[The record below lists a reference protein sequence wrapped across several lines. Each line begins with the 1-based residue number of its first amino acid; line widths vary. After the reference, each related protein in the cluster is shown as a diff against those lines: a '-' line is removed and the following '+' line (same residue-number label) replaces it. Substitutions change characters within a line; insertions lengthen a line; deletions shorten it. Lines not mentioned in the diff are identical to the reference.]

1 MPNIYVLR
9 CFLKQSGLGDSLMVL
24 GRPFH
29 SLGPA
34 MLNDLSAN
42 VFLLVKGIQRRV
54 VSHVDLKPNL
64 GMVDFNLSSTIK
76 YDGARPLRHL

>member
-1 MPNIYVLR
+1 MSNIYVLR
-9 CFLKQSGLGDSLMVL
+9 CFLKQSGLGDSLMVW

-34 MLNDLSAN
+34 MLNDLSVN

-54 VSHVDLKPNL
+54 LSHVDLKPSL
-64 GMVDFNLSSTIK
+64 DMVDFNSSSTVK
-76 YDGARPLRHL
+76 YDARQLRHL

>member
-1 MPNIYVLR
+1 MSNKYVLR

-29 SLGPA
+29 NLGPVT
-34 MLNDLSAN
+34 LNDLSAN

-54 VSHVDLKPNL
+54 LSHVDHKPNL
-64 GMVDFNLSSTIK
+64 DVADFNSSSSIK